1 MSLSIGD
8 LKSANIRVTSSSG
21 KSYLDE
27 ATKRKGGQLIY
38 NELGRCEVMT
48 SPNDRSTEII
58 T

>member
-8 LKSANIRVTSSSG
+8 LKGANIRFTSSSR
-21 KSYLDE
+21 KSDLDK

-38 NELGRCEVMT
+38 NKSVRCEVMT